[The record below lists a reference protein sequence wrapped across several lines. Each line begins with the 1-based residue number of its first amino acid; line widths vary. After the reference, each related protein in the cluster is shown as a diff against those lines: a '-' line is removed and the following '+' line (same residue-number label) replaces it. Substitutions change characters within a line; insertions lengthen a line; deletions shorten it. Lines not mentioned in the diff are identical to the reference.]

1 MTSASAVPAAPDA
14 PAADPELLAFAVR
27 LAAEAGRMSARAFH
41 EGADH
46 RLKAD
51 GTEVTDADVAIE
63 EWVRAELGRHA
74 PDDGVYGEE
83 CGESAGTS
91 GRRWIIDPINGTKSF
106 THRVPL
112 FSNDIAYEDEYGPA
126 VGVLNHP
133 MSGQLVAAGRGLG
146 CLLMLGPDPDPAT
159 GRRTRVNDRS
169 ELGGARTQM
178 HNTAGWPA
186 ELLAALHE
194 KVFLVPNLGS
204 TVDLVTGRADAL
216 VIAGPPMGY
225 EDVAPMP
232 VIVSEAGGRVSDLGG
247 TSVLTGDM
255 SVLAT
260 NGRLHDGFL
269 ELMAGLPRSR
279 DVSALGR

>member
-1 MTSASAVPAAPDA
+1 MTPAPAAPDGA
-14 PAADPELLAFAVR
+14 PPADPELLAFAVR
-27 LAAEAGRMSARAFH
+27 LAAQAGRMSARAFH

-46 RLKAD
+46 RFKED

-63 EWVRAELGRHA
+63 EWIRAELGRHA

-83 CGESAGTS
+83 CGESTGVS
-91 GRRWIIDPINGTKSF
+91 GRRWIIDPINGTKMF
-106 THRVPL
+106 VHRTPL

-133 MSGQLVAAGRGLG
+133 MSGRLVAAGRGLG

-159 GRRTRVNDRS
+159 GRRTYVDDRS

-178 HNTAGWPA
+178 HNAAGWPG
-186 ELLAALHE
+186 ELLTALHE
-194 KVFLVPNLGS
+194 KVFLVPHLGG
-204 TVDLVTGRADAL
+204 TMDLVTGRADAL

-232 VIVSEAGGRVSDLGG
+232 VIVSEAGGRGSDLGG

-260 NGRLHDGFL
+260 NGRLHEGFL
-269 ELMAGLPRSR
+269 ELVAGLPRSR
-279 DVSALGR
+279 DVRALGR